1 MYKIPYVMF
10 LMQQVD
16 FFKALA
22 DDTRL
27 NIVLLLVSKGE
38 LCVCDLTE
46 FLNLSQPK
54 ISRHLALLR
63 SNGLLNDQRKG
74 QWVYYSINPQL
85 PEWCHDIL
93 SGLKKQAQLD
103 GFDAKL
109 SQTQPTICE

>member
-1 MYKIPYVMF
+1 MF

-54 ISRHLALLR
+54 ISHKFGYYLYR
-63 SNGLLNDQRKG
+63 SSKYN
-74 QWVYYSINPQL
+74 
-85 PEWCHDIL
+85 
-93 SGLKKQAQLD
+93 
-103 GFDAKL
+103 
-109 SQTQPTICE
+109 CE